1 VVHIHAYTLTDLHI
15 VPYLYPLRALPDQRQ
30 HPDTLMMMNNLAI
43 TLRERGELAEAEAMG
58 REVLAAMREVQGAR
72 HPDTLTTMGNLASTL
87 RKQAAAVGTTVAA
100 RPHGTRAAVPSR
112 PSLAPA
118 PPGAAPQPA
127 PRRSALA
134 SALA

>member
-1 VVHIHAYTLTDLHI
+1 MGTAARLVALVASPAVATTFLG
-15 VPYLYPLRALPDQRQ
+15 RA
-30 HPDTLMMMNNLAI
+30 A
-43 TLRERGELAEAEAMG
+43 
-58 REVLAAMREVQGAR
+58 
-72 HPDTLTTMGNLASTL
+72 TTPRRATNV
-87 RKQAAAVGTTVAA
+87 AAAVGTTVAA

>member
-1 VVHIHAYTLTDLHI
+1 
-15 VPYLYPLRALPDQRQ
+15 
-30 HPDTLMMMNNLAI
+30 MMMNNLAI

-100 RPHGTRAAVPSR
+100 RALTALALPFRRVPASR
-112 PSLAPA
+112 LRRPA
-118 PPGAAPQPA
+118 Q
-127 PRRSALA
+127 RHSQRHSRSASA
-134 SALA
+134 SAFATTPP